1 MMHMTF
7 YWSRKVN
14 LLIDSWKTVD
24 WTDYLLTLLACLVV
38 SAFYQF
44 IENRRIRLKLIG
56 AGKSFPAEIETPL
69 LRRKLT
75 GNGAKLGVKVAG
87 AFLFGLSS
95 AIGYLLM
102 LSVMSF
108 NGGVFVAIVVGL
120 AVGYFFFRN
129 EGEDSLIVDTSCA
142 CA

>member
-7 YWSRKVN
+7 YWSKKVT
-14 LLIDSWKTVD
+14 LLIDSWRTKD
-24 WTDYLLTLLACLVV
+24 WTEYLLTLLACLIV
-38 SAFYQF
+38 SVFYQ
-44 IENRRIRLKLIG
+44 ILENRRIRLKLIG
-56 AGKSFPAEIETPL
+56 AGKPFPSEIETPL
-69 LRRKLT
+69 LRRKLA
-75 GNGAKLGVKVAG
+75 GNSAKLGVKVAG

-102 LSVMSF
+102 LAVMSF

-120 AVGYFFFRN
+120 AIGYFLFRN
-129 EGEDSLIVDTSCA
+129 EGENSLIVDTSCA

>member
-7 YWSRKVN
+7 YWSKNVT
-14 LLIDSWKTVD
+14 LLVDSWKTND
-24 WTDYLLTLLACLVV
+24 WTGYLLTLLACLIASV
-38 SAFYQF
+38 FYQF
-44 IENRRIRLKLIG
+44 LENRRIRLKLLG
-56 AGKSFPAEIETPL
+56 AGKPFPAEIQAPL
-69 LRRKLT
+69 LRRKLA
-75 GNGAKLGVKVAG
+75 GNGVKLAG

-120 AVGYFFFRN
+120 AIGYFFFRS
-129 EGEDSLIVDTSCA
+129 EGEDSVVVDSSCA